1 MNTKASTLGF
11 SSPPCSEIVRQQ
23 PAKEKYFSY
32 LTFLTTLEQVFVTWF
47 FPQSRF
53 FLLFHLCCT
62 SGLSHSLSFH
72 GFSHQRNSL
81 AFFFFFKHS
90 RQGTYSWC
98 RWVFSLERVV
108 VVVVTTAGRLWGRG
122 LNSFSFHGFDHFCL
136 SIGHP
141 SSPTFKSG
149 VCSWVCNCCRQI
161 FEERKKVRACNL
173 FWKECPFL
181 SRCCICTPLKCK
193 GGVWMLDQGCPYPH
207 FWVILGLVS
216 IPILP

>member
-1 MNTKASTLGF
+1 MHISFYIHHSTDLPFNYFWNYECMNTKASTLGF

-90 RQGTYSWC
+90 RQGTCNWC
-98 RWVFSLERVV
+98 RGSFSL
-108 VVVVTTAGRLWGRG
+108 RG
-122 LNSFSFHGFDHFCL
+122 WLL
-136 SIGHP
+136 
-141 SSPTFKSG
+141 
-149 VCSWVCNCCRQI
+149 
-161 FEERKKVRACNL
+161 L
-173 FWKECPFL
+173 
-181 SRCCICTPLKCK
+181 
-193 GGVWMLDQGCPYPH
+193 
-207 FWVILGLVS
+207 
-216 IPILP
+216 